1 MNRRKLVTII
11 IILVVITVSG
21 ATFFYSLIG
30 TNEHELNLKRNAIKA
45 YIKNNCSVITNVA
58 GDKSVVCK

>member
-1 MNRRKLVTII
+1 VNRRILVTII
-11 IILVVITVSG
+11 IILVVITVLG
-21 ATFFYSLIG
+21 VTFFYHIG

-45 YIKNNCSVITNVA
+45 YIKNNCIVITNVA